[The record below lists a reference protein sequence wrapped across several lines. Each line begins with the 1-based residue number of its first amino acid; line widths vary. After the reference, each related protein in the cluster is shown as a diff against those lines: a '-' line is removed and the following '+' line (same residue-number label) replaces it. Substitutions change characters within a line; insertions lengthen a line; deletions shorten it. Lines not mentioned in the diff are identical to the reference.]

1 MLARHGEYAELC
13 GFNGRTPDRTAF
25 SKFIA
30 EPQTVEGVFS
40 ELRSQALKMEL
51 YGRGNVDGTFIHA
64 LGWRART
71 MATEARLLLAYTV
84 RRLGAGE
91 ALPREDGGGTS
102 LQTAAQSSQQ

>member
-1 MLARHGEYAELC
+1 LAWGYAELC
-13 GFNGRTPDRTAF
+13 GFSGGTLDRTAF

-71 MATEARLLLAYTV
+71 VATEARLLLAYTV

-91 ALPREDGGGTS
+91 ALPREDDGGTS
-102 LQTAAQSSQQ
+102 LQTAAQSSWQ